1 LNELRFPAVLPV
13 AVWQDSPAVT
23 TNPGENVSLRF
34 TVFGG
39 VRAFDGDD
47 EVDVGHARQRN
58 VLAALVVEVG
68 RSVPADA
75 LIDRVWGERPPRLA
89 RSTLHSYFSRLR
101 SVGVPVVAERG
112 GYFVDIPPKS
122 VDAAEFRNL
131 IDEAAEAEDDKAA
144 AVLLSR
150 ALELSAEEALPGI
163 DSEWAVSLRQE
174 VARLRFTARLD
185 LNDIELRRR
194 RHTQILPQ
202 LEELLAAY
210 PLDERLSG
218 QSMLA
223 LYRAG
228 RQARAIAE
236 YGRIRTRLATE
247 LGVDP
252 SPQLQ
257 AVYQRILTGEAGI
270 AAAVVVPRQLPT
282 AAPSFVGRTDLLAQ
296 LDALTAGG
304 TRIVSGIGGIGK
316 TWLALQWAGRNLEHF
331 PDGQLYV
338 DLHGFGP
345 GEPMSPDAALLG
357 FLQALGVE
365 RAVIPADRQSR
376 AALYRSTTAGRRL
389 LVVLDNAVD
398 TAQVAP
404 LLPGGGSVL
413 VTSRNRLAALVTTHG
428 ARPILVDVLDDAD
441 ARELFARQLDP
452 QRLTGP
458 ALDDVVEHCAGLPLA
473 LGVVA
478 ARAVTQP
485 DLPLSELADELR
497 DQASRLDG
505 FDTGEIDLSLRAV
518 FSSSLRSL
526 PADAAELFTLL
537 GSAPGPDIS
546 VAAAAALA
554 GVKVPAVR
562 NLLRRLENASLIA
575 RTPDHRYRMH
585 DLVRLHARELPAP
598 NLSAALLRAV
608 DFYRMSIWRCDV
620 AIRSNHSLRSLE
632 PLAPGVEPFDPS
644 TSDEAMAWFDAEHD
658 CLLAAGEIAADR
670 DWPEA
675 LTDILAK
682 SAEFRVWRGRFV
694 EWFGLCRRAIELADR
709 SGDARSAIETRRL
722 FASGAILGGEPA
734 STVDVLG
741 EALVMAEELGDAG
754 QVALTRH
761 VLAGAWEFL
770 NDHVKSIEHNLRVLE
785 LVDPEEKPL
794 LFCRASTA
802 LAFCRVRIGAIDE
815 AVADLDRSVAVAR
828 ANDLVSEEANAVGQL
843 AWIANS
849 RGATREAAE
858 RMQWVVDTAARIG
871 NFHLEAMFCAD
882 LAAWYRELGEIE
894 RARTI
899 WSRGLTRYRSLPR
912 DKFAERMEAELAVLD

>member
-1 LNELRFPAVLPV
+1 M
-13 AVWQDSPAVT
+13 WQDGSAAT

-47 EVDVGHARQRN
+47 EVDVGHARQRH
-58 VLAALVVEVG
+58 VLAALVVEAG
-68 RSVPADA
+68 RSVSADA

-89 RSTLHSYFSRLR
+89 RGTLHSYFSRLR
-101 SVGVPVVAERG
+101 SAGVPVVAERG
-112 GYFVDIPPKS
+112 GYFVDVAPES
-122 VDAAEFRNL
+122 VDATEFRNL
-131 IDEAAEAEDDKAA
+131 IDAAADAEDDKAA

-163 DSEWAVSLRQE
+163 DSEWAVLVRQE
-174 VARLRFTARLD
+174 FARLRFTARLD
-185 LNDIELRRR
+185 LNDVELRRR
-194 RHTQILPQ
+194 RHSQILPQ

-218 QSMLA
+218 QTMLA

-236 YGRIRTRLATE
+236 HGRIRTRLATE

-257 AVYQRILTGEAGI
+257 AVYQRILTGEADI
-270 AAAVVVPRQLPT
+270 AAAVTVPRQLPA
-282 AAPSFVGRTDLLAQ
+282 AAPYFVGRADLLAQ
-296 LDALTAGG
+296 LDALTDGG
-304 TRIVSGIGGIGK
+304 TRVVSGIGGVGK

-365 RAVIPADRQSR
+365 SAVIPADRQSR

-413 VTSRNRLAALVTTHG
+413 VTSRNRLAGLVTAHG

-441 ARELFARQLDP
+441 ARDLFARQLDP
-452 QRLTGP
+452 QRLTEQ
-458 ALDDVVEHCAGLPLA
+458 ALDDLVEHCAGLPLA
-473 LGVVA
+473 LGIVA
-478 ARAVTQP
+478 ARVVTQP

-497 DQASRLDG
+497 DQTSRLDG
-505 FDTGEIDLSLRAV
+505 LDTGEIDLSLRAV

-526 PADAAELFTLL
+526 PPDAVELFTLL
-537 GSAPGPDIS
+537 GFAPGPDIS

-562 NLLRRLENASLIA
+562 NLVRRLENASLIA

-585 DLVRLHARELPAP
+585 DLVRLQARELPAP
-598 NLSAALLRAV
+598 NLAAALLRVV
-608 DFYRMSIWRCDV
+608 DFYRMSVWRCDV
-620 AIRSNHSLRSLE
+620 AMRANHSLR
-632 PLAPGVEPFDPS
+632 PLKPLTLGVDPVEPS
-644 TSDEAMAWFDAEHD
+644 TLDEAMAWFDAEHD
-658 CLLAAGEIAADR
+658 CLLAAGELAADR
-670 DWPEA
+670 GWSEA
-675 LTDILAK
+675 LTDLLAK
-682 SAEFRVWRGRFV
+682 SSEFRVRRGRFV
-694 EWFGLCRRAIELADR
+694 EWFALGRRAIELADR
-709 SGDARSAIETRRL
+709 TGDVDSAITTRRM
-722 FASGAILGGEPA
+722 FASDAILGGDPA
-734 STVDVLG
+734 STVDFLD
-741 EALVMAEELGDAG
+741 EALAMAEKLDDISQMAH
-754 QVALTRH
+754 TRH
-761 VLAGAWEFL
+761 VLAGAWEYL
-770 NDHVKSIEHNLRVLE
+770 GDNEKSIEHNLRALE
-785 LVDPEEKPL
+785 LVDPEDKPL

-802 LAFCRVRIGAIDE
+802 LAFCRIRIGAIDE
-815 AVADLDRSVAVAR
+815 AVADLERSVAVAR

-843 AWIANS
+843 AWIDNS
-849 RGATREAAE
+849 RGATRQATE
-858 RMQWVVDTAARIG
+858 RMQWAVDTAARIG
-871 NFHLEAMFCAD
+871 NVHLEAMFCAD
-882 LAAWYRELGEIE
+882 LGEWYRTLGDVE
-894 RARTI
+894 RARAI
-899 WSRGLTRYRSLPR
+899 WSRGLARYRSLPR
-912 DKFAERMEAELAVLD
+912 DRFVDRMEAGLGGLG